1 MNHDIDLTK
10 DDNLRKAAQLY
21 RQGKKHALQDESVD
35 GISCMLKAIG
45 ILEPMK
51 GHDHRVLRGEC
62 CYFIGMMEVW
72 RGRYGT
78 AHDMLDEATKL
89 NPDSAIYWAFLAQA
103 LMNLGADTKAK
114 ECALKA
120 EDVNNGNNV
129 VCSIL
134 QSLYEKYGDPEKAE
148 FFRKQ
153 AHSFSYDNPDAC
165 FLMGNSDYVKKDKDS
180 AFKWYARALELDPEH
195 VDANYAYGLILSE
208 RRQFREAIPHFS
220 KGVDS
225 KCSGHASLW
234 GRAMAYLTLGEYEQG
249 WKDHEVRFVFL
260 KHEYGNE
267 LGAKRLDKSQWSM
280 GSKGRV
286 HAYSEQGFG
295 DCIQFCRYVKLL
307 DDCAVT
313 FEVDGSM
320 VELMQHN
327 FPAINIVSL
336 AKDFPGTEG
345 IPEVDFR
352 IPLGSMMHA
361 FNTTLETI
369 PFPEG
374 YLSAP
379 QDKVLKFKHIQET
392 EGLKIGL
399 CWAGGKRVQDKN
411 LVAMDEKRSI
421 DFETIKPLLDVP
433 GCSFFSLQTGLAARQ
448 TEDLIANPMAD
459 AKTWADTAGIIA
471 NLDIVISVDT
481 SVLHMAAA
489 MGKPTIL
496 LNKYHTCWRWLTDR
510 EDSPWYKS
518 VQIIRPSKEDAW
530 DEVIAKAKGVL
541 LAWPR

>member
-1 MNHDIDLTK
+1 MKHILDLK
-10 DDNLRKAAQLY
+10 ADDNLRKAVQLY
-21 RQGKKHALQDESVD
+21 KQGKKHALQDESVD
-35 GISCMLKAIG
+35 GIACMLKALG

-51 GHDHRVLRGEC
+51 GDDHRVLRGEC
-62 CYFIGMMEVW
+62 LYFIGMMEVW
-72 RGRYGT
+72 RGRCGT

-89 NPDSAIYWAFLAQA
+89 NPDSAIYWAFLSQA
-103 LMNLGADTKAK
+103 CMNLGADIRAM
-114 ECALKA
+114 ECAVKA
-120 EDVNNGNNV
+120 EATNDGNNV

-134 QSLYEKYGDPEKAE
+134 QAFYEKYGNPEKAE
-148 FFRKQ
+148 FFRQQ

-165 FLMGNSDYVKKDKDS
+165 FLMGNTNYIKNNKED
-180 AFKWYARALELDPEH
+180 AFKWYARAIELDPSH

-208 RRQFREAIPHFS
+208 RRKFLGAIPYFS
-220 KGVDS
+220 KGIDS

-267 LGAKRLDKSQWSM
+267 LGTKRLDKPMWAKGSQ
-280 GSKGRV
+280 GRV
-286 HAYSEQGFG
+286 HVYSEQGFG
-295 DCIQFCRYVKLL
+295 DCLQFCRYVELL
-307 DDCAVT
+307 EDCAVT
-313 FEVDGSM
+313 FEVDNSM
-320 VELMQHN
+320 VELMRHN
-327 FPAINIVSL
+327 FPSINVVSL
-336 AKDFPGTEG
+336 AKDFPGTDG

-352 IPLGSMMHA
+352 IPLGSMPYA

-379 QDKVLKFKHIQET
+379 EDKISKFKSIGEA

-421 DFETIKPLLDVP
+421 NFDKIKPLLEVP
-433 GCSFFSLQTGLAARQ
+433 GCSFYSLQTGLAARQ
-448 TEDLIANPMAD
+448 AEGLIFDPMKD

-496 LNKYHTCWRWLTDR
+496 LNKYHTCWRWLVDR
-510 EDSPWYKS
+510 TDSPWYGALK
-518 VQIIRPSKEDAW
+518 IMRPSEPDAW
-530 DEVIAKAKGVL
+530 IEVVDKAKEAL
-541 LAWPR
+541 AAWPH